1 MIADVITS
9 LLSKQVSIDGLIFDA
24 YLELVQNDSL
34 TVTSHPVQTGANVSD
49 HAYRN
54 PTEFDYVL
62 GVTNSSIGVLG
73 GGLMGFSLPLGLTES
88 RVLKAYKALESR
100 MRSRKLVR
108 LKNRYNMDPGY
119 WVLITSVSTDDD
131 YKTCDCFK
139 ARVHMKEVIIT
150 KPVTYLSTLD
160 SYIVENNEM
169 GTLPSAPVSESML
182 YQQYGK
188 VI

>member
-24 YLELVQNDSL
+24 YLELVQNASL

-54 PTEFDYVL
+54 PIEFDYVI
-62 GVTNSSIGVLG
+62 GVTNSSIGVIG
-73 GGLMGFSLPLGLTES
+73 GGLMGLSLPLGLTES
-88 RVLKAYKALESR
+88 RVLKAYQALESR
-100 MRSRKLVR
+100 MKARKLVR

-119 WVLITSVSTDDD
+119 WVLITSISTDDD
-131 YKTCDCFK
+131 YKTCDCLK

-150 KPVTYLSTLD
+150 KPVSYITSLD

-169 GTLPSAPVSESML
+169 GTLPSAPIQESML
-182 YQQYGK
+182 HQKWG
-188 VI
+188 